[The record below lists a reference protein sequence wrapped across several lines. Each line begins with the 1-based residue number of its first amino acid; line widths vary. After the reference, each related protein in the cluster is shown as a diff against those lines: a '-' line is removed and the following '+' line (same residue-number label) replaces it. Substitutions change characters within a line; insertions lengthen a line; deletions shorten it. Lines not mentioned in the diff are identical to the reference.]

1 MSFKVTDS
9 GVTVSKG
16 RGKNAVALDVSF
28 QEIEKWARKNALDTP
43 KLMRRSF
50 GRACSGLKK
59 QFVQVM
65 AHGGGL
71 NGVPKFRDF
80 EAFTQEVR
88 KVRGIDGRP
97 MGGVL
102 ADNARIVAFK
112 RNGYQVIGWPDDLAK
127 WAVNFQ
133 DGVGNYM
140 LGDATFRRY
149 YHERGIKYI
158 PMAYVHNPRPVMT
171 PFADHVRAHL
181 DDWAT
186 KIYFKDLA
194 KQMQKTGAISL

>member
-1 MSFKVTDS
+1 MAFKVTDS
-9 GVTVSKG
+9 GVTVSRG

-28 QEIEKWARKNALDTP
+28 KEIEKWARKNALDTP

-59 QFVQVM
+59 QLVQVM

-102 ADNARIVAFK
+102 ADKERIVAFP
-112 RNGYQVIGWPDDLAK
+112 RNGYQVIGWPDNLAK

-133 DGVGNYM
+133 DAVGDNR
-140 LGDATFRRY
+140 LGDASYRRY
-149 YHERGIKYI
+149 YHKLGIKDV
-158 PMAYVHNPRPVMT
+158 PTAYAHNPRPVMT

-181 DDWAT
+181 DDWAN